1 MKKEKTYKIITFG
14 CQSNLSDSERIANV
28 MDSMGFSSTQDINS
42 CDVLIFNS
50 CSVKKSAEDRVFGQA
65 RNIAKIKEKNKN
77 IKVIL
82 TGCMLHHKQDYLQ
95 KKAPFVDIFLKIKD
109 LHTLPKKLGHK
120 AKINPKEYLSFEA
133 KHKSNFKAY
142 VPISYGCNNF
152 CTYCIVPF
160 ARGREYSRPKKEI
173 INEIKKLVK
182 KDYKEIWLLGQNV
195 NSYGIENYSE
205 RTMWSGK
212 TKKGIKP
219 KIKKACC
226 TFAELLKEIDKIPG
240 DFWIRYTSPHPK
252 DFTDDL
258 IDITAKSKKITD
270 YIHLP
275 VQSGD
280 DEILKK
286 MNRTYTVAHFEKLV
300 KKIRK
305 KIPNISITTDTIVG
319 FCDETKKQFE
329 NTKKL
334 YKRVGFDM
342 AFISKYSPRPQTASQ
357 IAFLDNVSKK
367 EKERRFKDLTKTLES
382 ELKKKNKKLKG
393 KTLRVLLD
401 SKKNNKFFGRTEG
414 MKLIEVSGDS
424 LKIGEFYNVKITK
437 TDAWALKGI
446 VKKPKLLVILG
457 PTASGKTSLSI
468 ELAKKFNGEVISA
481 DSRQIYK
488 GLDIGTGKV
497 TKKEMRGIPH
507 HLLDVSSPKKIFD
520 VAKFKKLSDKALKD
534 IYKKDKLPIV
544 CGGTGLYIDAIVK
557 NINFPDIPQNW
568 KLREKLEKK
577 TSESL
582 FSELKKLDPKR
593 AKTIDSKN
601 KRRLVRA
608 LEIIK
613 STKKA
618 VGELKEEKK
627 YDLLYLGIK
636 REGKELEK
644 LILKR
649 LKARIK
655 QGMIKEAEREY
666 KKGLSYKRM
675 ESLGLEYKY
684 LALFLQKKITKEE
697 MIKELNIKIR
707 QYAKRQ
713 MTWFKRNKQIHWV
726 KSLSEAEKLTK
737 KFLKD

>member
-1 MKKEKTYKIITFG
+1 MQKKKTYKIITFG
-14 CQSNLSDSERIANV
+14 CQSNLSDSERIAKV
-28 MDSMGFSSTQDINS
+28 MDSIGFLKTQDVNS

-65 RNIAKIKEKNKN
+65 RNIAKTKEKNKN

-82 TGCMLHHKQDYLQ
+82 TGCMLHHKLDYLD

-109 LHTLPKKLGHK
+109 LHTLPKRLGYK
-120 AKINPKEYLSFEA
+120 AKVNPKEYLSFEA
-133 KHKSNFKAY
+133 KHESKFRAY

-160 ARGREYSRPKKEI
+160 SRGREYSRPKKEI
-173 INEIKKLVK
+173 INEIKNLIK
-182 KDYKEIWLLGQNV
+182 KGYKEIWLLGQNV

-212 TKKGIKP
+212 TKKGVKP
-219 KIKKACC
+219 KIKKGCS
-226 TFAELLKEIDKIPG
+226 TFTDLLKEVDKIPG

-258 IDITAKSKKITD
+258 IDIMAKSKKITN

-280 DEILKK
+280 NKILKK
-286 MNRTYTVAHFEKLV
+286 MNRTYSVEHFEKLV

-319 FCDETKKQFE
+319 FSSETKKQFE

-357 IAFLDNVSKK
+357 IAFLDDVSNE
-367 EKERRFKDLTKTLES
+367 EKERRFKDLTKILGNEI
-382 ELKKKNKKLKG
+382 KKKNKKLKG
-393 KTLRVLLD
+393 QVLRVLLD
-401 SKKNNKFFGRTEG
+401 SKKNDKFFGRDEG
-414 MKLIEVSGDS
+414 MKLIEVSGEN
-424 LKIGEFYNVKITK
+424 LKIGEFYNVKITE
-437 TDAWALKGI
+437 TDAWALKG
-446 VKKPKLLVILG
+446 VSVKPKLIIILG

-468 ELAKKFNGEVISA
+468 ELAKKFKGEVISA
-481 DSRQIYK
+481 DSRQVYK

-497 TKKEMRGIPH
+497 TKKEMRGVPH

-520 VAKFKKLSDKALKD
+520 VAKFKKLSDEALKN
-534 IYKKDKLPIV
+534 IYKKNKVPIV

-557 NINFPDIPQNW
+557 DINFPDIPQDW
-568 KLREKLEKK
+568 KLREKLEKE
-577 TSESL
+577 TAENL
-582 FSELKKLDPKR
+582 FLKLKKLDPKR

-608 LEIIK
+608 LEIINQ
-613 STKKA
+613 TKKE
-618 VGELKEEKK
+618 VGKLKEEEK
-627 YDLLYLGIK
+627 YDILYLGIK
-636 REGKELEK
+636 REGKELSD

-649 LKARIK
+649 LKARLK
-655 QGMIKEAEREY
+655 QGMIKEAEREH

-675 ESLGLEYKY
+675 EALGLEYRY
-684 LALFLQKKITKEE
+684 LALFLQKKLTKEE
-697 MIKELNIKIR
+697 MIEQLNIKIR

-713 MTWFKRNKQIHWV
+713 MTWFKRNKDIYWIKLV
-726 KSLSEAEKLTK
+726 PEAEKLTK
-737 KFLKD
+737 KFLNN